1 MRSVVVVTEDKPG
14 LLGEMSYVLSKS
26 GINISGVD
34 VDIVGGKAIFSLIVK
49 DPQKAKSVL
58 ERNGYIIVEPD
69 ALVIKVSNSLRSL
82 AEVMQMLERKR
93 VRVEEYSE
101 ISSDDNNG
109 IFALTVNKR
118 RKASRLLENFM
129 IGAMPG

>member
-1 MRSVVVVTEDKPG
+1 MRSVVVVADEKPG

-26 GINISGVD
+26 GVNIDGVD
-34 VDIVGGKAIFSLIVK
+34 VDIIGGKAIFSLTVK
-49 DPQKAKSVL
+49 DTNKAKSVL
-58 ERNGYIIVEPD
+58 ERNGYVTVEPD

-101 ISSDDNNG
+101 ISSDGESG
-109 IFALTVNKR
+109 IFALMVNKR

-129 IGAMPG
+129 IGAVPG